1 MASIGY
7 ERLSLSNP
15 MALAFSRLSDVVVG
29 AAYGIAL
36 GAFVVRP
43 AAWRRPRTQAG
54 VSGIGP

>member
-29 AAYGIAL
+29 AASGSRWVPSPCAPRR
-36 GAFVVRP
+36 GAGPELRP
-43 AAWRRPRTQAG
+43 A
-54 VSGIGP
+54 